1 MSTARCFRHDRVS
14 ASLAACGDDELA
26 ALLDATPTSIVGVGG
41 GCSVFDVD
49 GVPVFA
55 KRIPIT
61 DRELAHPHS
70 TANLFDLPTYCQYGI
85 HAIAGPGFG
94 VWRELAA
101 NMIVTEGASPVRRSL
116 SRCCTTGGY
125 YPAVHRIASEH
136 LDIDAV
142 VAQFGGAPAVR
153 IRLEDLAGATASL
166 VLPAALRRRHPR
178 RVSRPIVC
186 SRDPADRPYA
196 CRRARSTAAMPC
208 RRQFRAPPQGQYRT
222 GGRVRPERIPV

>member
-1 MSTARCFRHDRVS
+1 MPRPPALWAWVAAARCSTLMECRCSPSGSRS
-14 ASLAACGDDELA
+14 
-26 ALLDATPTSIVGVGG
+26 PTGSWRIHTAQPT
-41 GCSVFDVD
+41 CSTCF
-49 GVPVFA
+49 
-55 KRIPIT
+55 
-61 DRELAHPHS
+61 
-70 TANLFDLPTYCQYGI
+70 QYGI